1 VGIFYGLKIISIK
14 FYRYKNTY
22 KLSKSMQKSALIL
35 FIISL
40 AILSQSC
47 SRQKGYFQQ
56 NVAQRYHKV
65 EAKKVIEA
73 SISSENLPSEMATT
87 EVINLKSE
95 EPILTTS
102 TIQDFTATNKVA
114 EELKYKEKIVK
125 LEKVLAENKTVSKPQ
140 KLNFVQKA
148 ILKKMQKKVA
158 NASKP
163 VDFHDWHPFLKIGA
177 ILLGIGLVLAI
188 FGLSVIGG
196 ISAFIGLLFTI
207 LGLLNSV

>member
-1 VGIFYGLKIISIK
+1 
-14 FYRYKNTY
+14 
-22 KLSKSMQKSALIL
+22 MQKSTLLL

-65 EAKKVIEA
+65 ESKEIIEK
-73 SISSENLPSEMATT
+73 IVPSENLPSETATA
-87 EVINLKSE
+87 EVINLKSK

-102 TIQDFTATNKVA
+102 TIDDFATTNKVA
-114 EELKYKEKIVK
+114 EEIKYKAKIVK
-125 LEKVLAENKTVSKPQ
+125 LEQVLAENKTVTKPQ
-140 KLNFVQKA
+140 KLNFVQKV

-177 ILLGIGLVLAI
+177 ILLGIGIILAI
-188 FGLSVIGG
+188 FGLGVIGG
-196 ISAFIGLLFTI
+196 IAAFVGLIFTI

>member
-1 VGIFYGLKIISIK
+1 
-14 FYRYKNTY
+14 
-22 KLSKSMQKSALIL
+22 MQKSALIL

-40 AILSQSC
+40 AIFSQSC

-65 EAKKVIEA
+65 EANKVIEA
-73 SISSENLPSEMATT
+73 SISSENLPSETATA

-95 EPILTTS
+95 EPVLTTS
-102 TIQDFTATNKVA
+102 TIDDFSATNKVA
-114 EELKYKEKIVK
+114 EEIKYKAKIVK
-125 LEKVLAENKTVSKPQ
+125 LEQVLVENETVSKPQ
-140 KLNFVQKA
+140 KLNFVQKV

-177 ILLGIGLVLAI
+177 ILLGIGIILAI
-188 FGLSVIGG
+188 FGLGVIGG
-196 ISAFIGLLFTI
+196 IAAFIGLLFTI

>member
-14 FYRYKNTY
+14 FYRLKNTH
-22 KLSKSMQKSALIL
+22 KLSKSMQKSTLFL

-56 NVAQRYHKV
+56 NVAQNYHKV
-65 EAKKVIEA
+65 EVKKIIEPIEISKESVIIE
-73 SISSENLPSEMATT
+73 S
-87 EVINLKSE
+87 

-102 TIQDFTATNKVA
+102 TIEDFATTNKVA
-114 EELKYKEKIVK
+114 EEVKYKAKIVK
-125 LEKVLAENKTVSKPQ
+125 IEQVLAENKTVSKPQ
-140 KLNFVQKA
+140 KLNFVQKV